1 LPCIQPR
8 IRSAVALAASLLA
21 IATSARAQQIPPA
34 VKAAESSIDPE
45 KIRAHV
51 KFLAG
56 DLLEGRGPGL
66 RGSELAAQYIATQF
80 ALYGLKPGGDNGTY
94 LQQINFVGMK
104 AIPDKTTMSL
114 IPPKRP
120 DGQIGIMLYSYDL
133 KYGDDFTVSN
143 QTLTPAVDIDAP
155 IVFVGYG
162 VDAPEFNW
170 NDYANIDV
178 KGKVI
183 LCIVGDPPS
192 TDPNFF
198 GGDAL
203 TYYGRWTYKF
213 EQAARMGAV
222 GALIIHRTDLAS
234 YGWDVVKN
242 SNTSEK
248 TYLRDN
254 KDPQLE
260 AASWIQLDVANT
272 IFKATGWTDASGHVG
287 YSNSTIITVSGDH
300 KVYQDGKPISLKDL
314 TAGLFSVAVTP
325 LVKVEDGVPQSEV
338 QAVIDAVKRSG
349 KGAPRILQS
358 PVDMMIEAAGKR
370 GFKAIELPVR
380 LHAHVE
386 SVVRPFQS
394 PNVVGILPGSSYSL
408 LSSRSAA
415 EGSASPTTNS
425 KDQAVLYTA
434 HFDHLG
440 FVPGMA
446 GDNIYNGAADN
457 ATGCGMLL
465 ELARVWSQLAQ
476 SSTKLPHSVIFASVT
491 AEEQG
496 LLGSEYLGQHP
507 PIPAGQIA
515 LDINYDMILPI
526 GVPLETNVN
535 GAQRTTFFPTVEATA
550 KRFNLA
556 IVPDPKP
563 SAGSYY
569 RSDHFSLSRVGIP
582 AFSIETGNLYEGHDA
597 AWGKK
602 QHEDFTAN
610 DYHNFSDNYHT
621 DWDFAGNA
629 KLDRF
634 GMDLGWQALTAPT
647 TINWLPKDEF
657 EAARKAS
664 LKTN

>member
-1 LPCIQPR
+1 LTFIKTH
-8 IRSAVALAASLLA
+8 IRSAAALAASFLVLS
-21 IATSARAQQIPPA
+21 TSALAQSIPPA
-34 VKAAESSIDPE
+34 VKAAEASIDGE

-51 KFLAG
+51 KFLSD

-66 RGSELAAQYIATQF
+66 RGSEIAAQYMATQF

-94 LQQINFVGMK
+94 LQQINFVGMN
-104 AIPDKTTMSL
+104 AISSKTTFSLVPKKPEGQMS
-114 IPPKRP
+114 I
-120 DGQIGIMLYSYDL
+120 DLYSIDL
-133 KYGDDFTVSN
+133 KYGDDYTVSN
-143 QTLTPAVDIDAP
+143 RTLTPVVDIDAP

-162 VDAPEFNW
+162 ITAPEFQW

-248 TYLRDN
+248 TYLRDDKN
-254 KDPQLE
+254 PQLE
-260 AASWIQLDVANT
+260 AASWIQLDVAKQ
-272 IFKATGWTDASGHVG
+272 IFKSSNLSADA
-287 YSNSTIITVSGDH
+287 
-300 KVYQDGKPISLKDL
+300 
-314 TAGLFSVAVTP
+314 A
-325 LVKVEDGVPQSEV
+325 
-338 QAVIDAVKRSG
+338 
-349 KGAPRILQS
+349 
-358 PVDMMIEAAGKR
+358 IEAAGKR
-370 GFKAIELPVR
+370 GFKAIDLPVR

-386 SVVRPFQS
+386 STVRPFQS
-394 PNVVGILPGSSYSL
+394 PNVIGILPGL
-408 LSSRSAA
+408 NAPKICAGLDCH
-415 EGSASPTTNS
+415 SP
-425 KDQAVLYTA
+425 DQAVLYTA

-440 FVPGMA
+440 FVPGMS

-465 ELARVWSQLAQ
+465 ELARVWSQL
-476 SSTKLPHSVIFASVT
+476 STQPGIKLPHSVIFSAVT

-515 LDINYDMILPI
+515 LDINYDMIVPI
-526 GVPLETNVN
+526 GIPLETNVN

-550 KRFNLA
+550 KSFNLA

-602 QHEDFTAN
+602 QHEDFTAH
-610 DYHNFSDNYHT
+610 DYHNFSDNYHA
-621 DWDFAGNA
+621 DWDFSGNA

-634 GMDLGWQALTAPT
+634 GMELGWQALTAPS
-647 TINWLPKDEF
+647 TINWKPNDEF
-657 EAARKAS
+657 APARKAS
-664 LKTN
+664 LETK

>member
-1 LPCIQPR
+1 LTR
-8 IRSAVALAASLLA
+8 IRAAAASLILL
-21 IATSARAQQIPPA
+21 SASALAQQIPPA
-34 VKAAESSIDPE
+34 VKAAEASIDPE

-51 KFLAG
+51 KFLSD

-66 RGSELAAQYIATQF
+66 RGSEIAAQYIATQF
-80 ALYGLKPGGDNGTY
+80 ALYGLQPSGDNGTY
-94 LQQINFVGMK
+94 LQQINFVGMN

-114 IPPKRP
+114 IPKRP
-120 DGQIGIMLYSYDL
+120 EGEMAITLYSIDL
-133 KYGDDFTVSN
+133 KYGDDYTVSN
-143 QTLTPAVDIDAP
+143 RTLTPTVDIDAP

-162 VDAPEFNW
+162 VTAPEFNW

-192 TDPNFF
+192 TDPAFF

-260 AASWIQLDVANT
+260 AASWIQLDVAKQ
-272 IFKATGWTDASGHVG
+272 IFKSSNLDPDAE
-287 YSNSTIITVSGDH
+287 I
-300 KVYQDGKPISLKDL
+300 
-314 TAGLFSVAVTP
+314 A
-325 LVKVEDGVPQSEV
+325 
-338 QAVIDAVKRSG
+338 
-349 KGAPRILQS
+349 
-358 PVDMMIEAAGKR
+358 AAGKR

-394 PNVVGILPGSSYSL
+394 PNVVGILPG
-408 LSSRSAA
+408 AN
-415 EGSASPTTNS
+415 ASG

-440 FVPGMA
+440 FVPGMS

-476 SSTKLPHSVIFASVT
+476 SGTKPPHSIIFSAVT

-526 GVPLETNVN
+526 GVPLEVNVN

-569 RSDHFSLSRVGIP
+569 RSYHFSLSRVGIP
-582 AFSIETGNLYEGHDA
+582 AFSIDTGDLYEGHDA

-602 QHEDFTAN
+602 QMEDFTAH
-610 DYHNFSDNYHT
+610 DYHNFSDNYHA
-621 DWDFAGNA
+621 DWDFKGNA

-634 GMDLGWQALTAPT
+634 GMELGWEALTAPT

-657 EAARKAS
+657 EPARKAS
-664 LKTN
+664 LATP

>member
-1 LPCIQPR
+1 LPSIQTR
-8 IRSAVALAASLLA
+8 IRSAVVLAASLLV
-21 IATSARAQQIPPA
+21 IPVSVLAQTIPPA
-34 VKAAESSIDPE
+34 VKAAEASIDPE

-51 KFLAG
+51 KFLG
-56 DLLEGRGPGL
+56 DDLLEGRGPGL
-66 RGSELAAQYIATQF
+66 RGSEIAAQYIATQF

-94 LQQINFVGMK
+94 LQQINFVGMN
-104 AIPDKTTMSL
+104 AIPSKTTFSL
-114 IPPKRP
+114 VPKKP
-120 DGQIGIMLYSYDL
+120 EGPSIDLYSIDL
-133 KYGDDFTVSN
+133 KYGDDYTVSN
-143 QTLTPAVDIDAP
+143 RTLTPIVDIDAP

-162 VDAPEFNW
+162 ITAPEFNW
-170 NDYANIDV
+170 NDYANVDV

-222 GALIIHRTDLAS
+222 GALIIHRADLAS

-260 AASWIQLDVANT
+260 AASWIQLDVSKQL
-272 IFKATGWTDASGHVG
+272 FKSSNLDADAE
-287 YSNSTIITVSGDH
+287 IT
-300 KVYQDGKPISLKDL
+300 
-314 TAGLFSVAVTP
+314 
-325 LVKVEDGVPQSEV
+325 
-338 QAVIDAVKRSG
+338 
-349 KGAPRILQS
+349 
-358 PVDMMIEAAGKR
+358 AAGKR

-394 PNVVGILPGSSYSL
+394 PNVVGILPGTDIS
-408 LSSRSAA
+408 
-415 EGSASPTTNS
+415 T

-440 FVPGMA
+440 FVPGMS

-465 ELARVWSQLAQ
+465 EMARAWAQ
-476 SSTKLPHSVIFASVT
+476 SGIKPPHSVIFASVT

-526 GVPLETNVN
+526 GIPLETNVN

-602 QHEDFTAN
+602 QHEDFTAH
-610 DYHNFSDNYHT
+610 DYHNFSDNYHAE
-621 DWDFAGNA
+621 WSFAGNA

-647 TINWLPKDEF
+647 TINWKPNDEF
-657 EAARKAS
+657 EPARKAS
-664 LKTN
+664 LGGK

>member
-1 LPCIQPR
+1 MQLDLLRTKRSLQEYQSLPLIQTR
-8 IRSAVALAASLLA
+8 IRSAVVLAASLLF
-21 IATSARAQQIPPA
+21 ISASAPAQTIPPA
-34 VKAAESSIDPE
+34 VKAAEASIDPE

-51 KFLAG
+51 KFLAD

-66 RGSELAAQYIATQF
+66 RGSEIAAQYIATQF

-94 LQQINFVGMK
+94 LQQINFVGMN
-104 AIPDKTTMSL
+104 AIPSKTTFSL
-114 IPPKRP
+114 VPKKP
-120 DGQIGIMLYSYDL
+120 EGPSIDLYSIDL
-133 KYGDDFTVSN
+133 KYGDDYTVSN
-143 QTLTPAVDIDAP
+143 RTLTPVVDIDAP

-162 VDAPEFNW
+162 ITAPEFNW
-170 NDYANIDV
+170 NDYAGVDV

-260 AASWIQLDVANT
+260 AASWIQLDVAKQ
-272 IFKATGWTDASGHVG
+272 IFKSSNLDA
-287 YSNSTIITVSGDH
+287 
-300 KVYQDGKPISLKDL
+300 
-314 TAGLFSVAVTP
+314 
-325 LVKVEDGVPQSEV
+325 
-338 QAVIDAVKRSG
+338 DAE
-349 KGAPRILQS
+349 
-358 PVDMMIEAAGKR
+358 IEAAGKR
-370 GFKAIELPVR
+370 GFKAVELPVR
-380 LHAHVE
+380 LHAHIE

-394 PNVVGILPGSSYSL
+394 PNVVGILPGAVD
-408 LSSRSAA
+408 RMTQA
-415 EGSASPTTNS
+415 EGHTIGKKDVVPIPT

-440 FVPGMA
+440 FVPGMS

-465 ELARVWSQLAQ
+465 ELARVWSQL
-476 SSTKLPHSVIFASVT
+476 SSQPDIKLPHSVIFSAVT

-526 GVPLETNVN
+526 GVPLQVNVN

-556 IVPDPKP
+556 VVPDPKP

-602 QHEDFTAN
+602 QHEDFTAH
-610 DYHNFSDNYHT
+610 DYHNFSDNYHA

-647 TINWLPKDEF
+647 TINWKPNDEF
-657 EAARKAS
+657 EPARKAS
-664 LKTN
+664 LGAK